1 MTPRLPQHERQV
13 NAVEL
18 VLSRAATGITAS
30 TLRGMDPSALVADA
44 ALALAGLGV
53 GILVGRRSH
62 TAAVERAARVARAA
76 QEALDRRERRAQEDR
91 RVQDLILSTMQEGVL
106 LLDGKER
113 TAFAN
118 DALLQHLGMRP
129 NGLSQVFPLPARQA
143 IEESARE
150 RVTRSVEIELGTPTR
165 WLRVVATPA
174 GEDGSVLVVVTD
186 VTEPRGLDAVR
197 RDFVANASHEL
208 KTPAAAIQAAA
219 ETLRDAAADDPDAVA
234 RFANQLERDARR
246 LSRIVMDLLD
256 LSRLETGSDARHRVL
271 LAAIATEEVERSRE
285 VAEEEGVSLDLMVS
299 GEAAGVLGSVR
310 DVGLLMRNLIDN
322 AVRYTPSGGRV
333 GVSVTIDG
341 TDAVLVVADSG
352 VGIPSKDLPR
362 IFERFYRVD
371 RARSRETG
379 GTGLGLAI
387 VKHVAENLG
396 AVVAVESELGSGTT
410 FTVRVPL
417 AT

>member
-1 MTPRLPQHERQV
+1 MDL
-13 NAVEL
+13 
-18 VLSRAATGITAS
+18 AAIVVGA
-30 TLRGMDPSALVADA
+30 G
-44 ALALAGLGV
+44 LALAGLAG
-53 GILVGRRSH
+53 GIAYGRH
-62 TAAVERAARVARAA
+62 ARADEVRRA
-76 QEALDRRERRAQEDR
+76 TEEVRIARETLDRREHRAREDR

-106 LLDGKER
+106 LLDAHHQ

-118 DALLQHLGMRP
+118 DALHRHLGMRP
-129 NGLSQVFPLPARQA
+129 EGLAQIYPVAARQA
-143 IEESARE
+143 IHDAMDDRSA
-150 RVTRSVEIELGTPTR
+150 RSVEVELGTPTR

-174 GEDGSVLVVVTD
+174 GEAGSVLVVVTD
-186 VTEPRGLDAVR
+186 VTEPRRLDSVR

-219 ETLRDAAADDPDAVA
+219 ETLRDAAADDPTAVA
-234 RFANQLERDARR
+234 RFAGQLERDARR

-256 LSRLETGSDARHRVL
+256 LSRLETGSDGHHRVL
-271 LAAIATEEVERSRE
+271 LAPLAAEEVHR
-285 VAEEEGVSLDLMVS
+285 AEAEAEAAGVSLDLAVEGGS
-299 GEAAGVLGSVR
+299 PAVLGSAR

-322 AVRYTPSGGRV
+322 AVRYTPRGGCV
-333 GVSVTIDG
+333 NVSVSAEG
-341 TDAVLVVADSG
+341 QDAVIVVTDSG

-396 AVVAVESELGSGTT
+396 ATVDVRSELGTGST
-410 FTVRVPL
+410 FAVRIRMAP
-417 AT
+417 

>member
-1 MTPRLPQHERQV
+1 VTTRLPQYERQV
-13 NAVEL
+13 NVA
-18 VLSRAATGITAS
+18 GAS
-30 TLRGMDPSALVADA
+30 TFPRGAGDRRLYTARMDPAAIVAGA
-44 ALALAGLGV
+44 ALALAGLGAGV
-53 GILVGRRSH
+53 VVGRRSH
-62 TAAVERAARVARAA
+62 AADMEQAAREARTA

-106 LLDGKER
+106 LLDGEQR

-118 DALLQHLGMRP
+118 DALRRHLGMRP
-129 NGLSQVFPLPARQA
+129 DGLAQVFPIPARQA
-143 IEESARE
+143 IEECARE
-150 RVTRSVEIELGTPTR
+150 RITRSVEIELGTPTR

-174 GEDGSVLVVVTD
+174 GEGGSVLVVVTD
-186 VTEPRGLDAVR
+186 VTEPRRLDAVR

-219 ETLRDAAADDPDAVA
+219 ETLRDAAADDPLAVA
-234 RFANQLERDARR
+234 RFSDQLERDARR

-256 LSRLETGSDARHRVL
+256 LSRLETGSDGHHRVL
-271 LAAIATEEVERSRE
+271 LGSIAAEEVDRSRE
-285 VAEEEGVSLDLMVS
+285 IAEGEGVSLDLMVS
-299 GEAAGVLGSVR
+299 GEATGVLGSAR

-322 AVRYTPSGGRV
+322 AVRYTPSGGCV

-341 TDAVLVVADSG
+341 SDAVLVVADSG

-396 AVVAVESELGSGTT
+396 ASVAVESELGSGST
-410 FTVRVPL
+410 FTVRIPL